1 MRVLVVGAGAL
12 GGYFG
17 GRLLAAGRD
26 VTFLVR
32 PRRADELARNGLTV
46 ESRFGNLHLDKPPT
60 VLAEALR
67 EPFDLVLLSCKAYDL
82 DAAMDSF
89 AGAVGPKAAILPFL
103 NGMAHLDALE
113 ARFGAEAVLGGVAL
127 IGATLRDGTVVHLND
142 VHGLIFGARAGGT
155 SPRIQAIAE
164 TLANAGFDARTSDD
178 IIVEMWEKWVF
189 LASLAA
195 GSCLMRAPVGAIVA
209 APGGRE
215 LMLGLIEEAL
225 AIAKA
230 AGREPRPPAIERTR
244 TNLTMP
250 NSGFAASMMRDMEG
264 GGRTEA
270 DHVIGDLIRRGEGAE
285 VPCPLLRLA
294 YTHLKA
300 YEARRATA
308 SPD

>member
-32 PRRADELARNGLTV
+32 PRRAAELAERGLV
-46 ESRFGNLHLDKPPT
+46 IESRLGDLRLDKPPT
-60 VLAEALR
+60 VLAENLR

-82 DAAMDSF
+82 DDAMDSF
-89 AGAVGPKAAILPFL
+89 AGGVGPKTAILPLL

-127 IGATLRDGTVVHLND
+127 IGATLRDGTVVHLNET
-142 VHGLIFGARAGGT
+142 HALIFGERAGGT
-155 SPRIQAIAE
+155 SPRTQAVAE
-164 TLANAGFDARTSDD
+164 MMTGAGFDARLSEA

-209 APGGRE
+209 AAGGAE
-215 LMLGLIEEAL
+215 LMLGLVDEAT
-225 AIAKA
+225 AVAKA
-230 AGREPRPPAIERTR
+230 TGGEPRSASLERTR
-244 TNLTMP
+244 TTLTTP
-250 NSGFAASMMRDMEG
+250 KSAFSASMLRDIEG

-270 DHVIGDLIRRGEGAE
+270 DHVIGDLIRRGEGAGL
-285 VPCPLLRLA
+285 PCPLLGLA

-300 YEARRATA
+300 YEARRASA
-308 SPD
+308 AA

>member
-32 PRRADELARNGLTV
+32 PRRAEELARDGLV
-46 ESRFGNLHLDKPPT
+46 IESRFGNLRLDRPAT
-60 VLAEALR
+60 VLADALR

-89 AGAVGPKAAILPFL
+89 AGAVGPKTAILPFL

-113 ARFGAEAVLGGVAL
+113 ARFGAAAVLGGVAL
-127 IGATLRDGTVVHLND
+127 IGATLRDGSVVHLND
-142 VHGLIFGARAGGT
+142 MHGLIFGDRGGT
-155 SPRIQAIAE
+155 SRRIEAIAD
-164 TLANAGFDARTSDD
+164 TLANAGFEPRASDD

-215 LMLGLIEEAL
+215 LMLGLIEETL

-250 NSGFAASMMRDMEG
+250 KSGFAASMMRDMEG

-270 DHVIGDLIRRGEGAE
+270 DHVIGDLIRRGEGAK
-285 VPCPLLRLA
+285 VSCPLLRLA

-308 SPD
+308 

>member
-32 PRRADELARNGLTV
+32 PRRAAELAERGLV
-46 ESRFGNLHLDKPPT
+46 IESRLGNLRLDKPPT
-60 VLAEALR
+60 VLAENLR

-82 DAAMDSF
+82 DDAMDSF
-89 AGAVGPKAAILPFL
+89 AGGVGPKTAILPLL
-103 NGMAHLDALE
+103 NGMAHLDALK

-127 IGATLRDGTVVHLND
+127 IGATLRDGTVVHLNEA
-142 VHGLIFGARAGGT
+142 HGLIFGERAGGT
-155 SPRIQAIAE
+155 SARIEAIAT
-164 TLANAGFDARTSDD
+164 TLTNAGFDARLSDV
-178 IIVEMWEKWVF
+178 IVVEMWEKWVF

-209 APGGRE
+209 APGGAE
-215 LMLGLIEEAL
+215 LMLGLVDEAT
-225 AIAKA
+225 AVAEA
-230 AGREPRPPAIERTR
+230 TGGEPRSASLERTR
-244 TNLTMP
+244 TTLTTP
-250 NSGFAASMMRDMEG
+250 KSAFSASMLRDIEG

-270 DHVIGDLIRRGEGAE
+270 DHVIGDLIRRGEGAGL
-285 VPCPLLRLA
+285 PCPLLGLA

-300 YEARRATA
+300 YEARRAATA
-308 SPD
+308 A

>member
-17 GRLLAAGRD
+17 GRLLAVGRD

-32 PRRADELARNGLTV
+32 PRRAAQLAEDGLVV
-46 ESRFGNLHLDKPPT
+46 ESRFGNLHLEKPPT
-60 VLAEALR
+60 VLAENLR

-82 DAAMDSF
+82 EAAMDSF
-89 AGAVGPKAAILPFL
+89 AGGVGPNTAILPFL

-113 ARFGAEAVLGGVAL
+113 ARFGAEAVLGGVVL
-127 IGATLRDGTVVHLND
+127 IAATLRDGTVVHLND
-142 VHGLIFGARAGGT
+142 VHGIIFGDRTGAM
-155 SPRIQAIAE
+155 SPRMHAIAE
-164 TLANAGFDARTSDD
+164 VMTGAGFDARLSDA

-215 LMLGLIEEAL
+215 LMLGLIDEAF

-230 AGREPRPPAIERTR
+230 AGSEPRPSAMERTR
-244 TNLTMP
+244 TNLTLP
-250 NSGFAASMMRDMEG
+250 KSGFAASMMRDMEG
-264 GGRTEA
+264 GGPTEA
-270 DHVIGDLIRRGEGAE
+270 DHILGDLIRRGEAAD

-300 YEARRATA
+300 YEARRAA
-308 SPD
+308 A